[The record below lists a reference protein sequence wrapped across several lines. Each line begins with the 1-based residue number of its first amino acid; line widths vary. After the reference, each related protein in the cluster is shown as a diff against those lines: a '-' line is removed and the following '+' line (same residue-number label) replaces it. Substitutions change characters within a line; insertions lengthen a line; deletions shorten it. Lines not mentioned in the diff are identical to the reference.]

1 MSKKTLRVL
10 WLLTAA
16 MALILVVATLRLADR
31 ARGQAVLGSTV
42 YLDGRARTIQ
52 LRDAPGESSGVVA
65 ALVRGSAVTVL
76 ASVTHK
82 GQTWYRVQKADM
94 TPGWIPGGVV
104 RLDPP

>member
-16 MALILVVATLRLADR
+16 LALVLVFATLRLADR
-31 ARGQAVLGSTV
+31 ARAKAVLGSTV
-42 YLDGRARTIQ
+42 VLDGRARTIQ
-52 LRDAPGESSGVVA
+52 LRDAPGESSQVVA

-76 ASVTHK
+76 ASVTHE
-82 GQTWYRVQKADM
+82 GQMWYRVQKADM
-94 TPGWIPGGVV
+94 TPGWVPGELV